1 MSKIKQ
7 KVGQKENFEKY
18 RVKRLSRES
27 IEAEEIFLD
36 SEKLKKSPESEREKL
51 EFPIKRGKV
60 YFLYVLIIVFL
71 LILFVRAMDLQIVKG
86 GYWRDLAEENR
97 IRSYPIKSLRGIITD
112 RNNKPLVAN
121 EPGFNLVAI
130 PTDLL
135 KQKDKLSEISSSLA
149 EILKEPKDEIEN
161 TLKDNAGL
169 SVPITIKENISRE
182 TALVLKSKFAENP
195 AIFVEI
201 TSQRNYIDSIYF
213 SHILGYVGKI
223 SQEEREKHPDYLID
237 DYVGKTGLE
246 FYYENI
252 LRGSYGEKLV
262 EVDSQGKIQNIFAQ
276 KEPSAGTNIALSI
289 DGDLQK
295 KLYDEINHTLKE
307 LGLDRAAGVALDP
320 TNGQILALVSFPGF
334 DNDKFIRGFSQKDFD
349 KFIQNPS
356 KPLFNRA
363 ISGTYPPGSTIK
375 PLIAAAALNER
386 VVTPNQI
393 INCSGSITI
402 YNQYYP
408 NIFRTY
414 HDWKAH
420 GPTNLSKAI
429 AESCNVY
436 FYTVGGGYGEIE
448 GLGIEKIKQ
457 YLKQFG
463 LGEILGIDLPN
474 EAGGLVPDEDW
485 KRKIKSEDWYI
496 GDTYNISIGQG
507 DLLVT
512 PLQMAL
518 ATAAIAN
525 NGTLFRPQ
533 IVNKI
538 DDNPVSSQIIRNN
551 IIDKEILDVVKKG
564 MRETI
569 ISGTAKQLYDLP
581 VKVAGKTGTAQAPGG
596 KTPHGWFTA
605 FAPYDNPKI
614 VLAILIENGG
624 EGSAVAVP
632 IAKEVLRWYFTR

>member
-1 MSKIKQ
+1 MLKKGQ
-7 KVGQKENFEKY
+7 EDFGKYKVKGLAKET
-18 RVKRLSRES
+18 

-36 SEKLKKSPESEREKL
+36 SEKIKKSPESEKEKI
-51 EFPIKRGKV
+51 EFPIKKGKV
-60 YFLYVLIIVFL
+60 YFIYFSI
-71 LILFVRAMDLQIVKG
+71 LILFLALFVRTIDLQVIKG
-86 GYWRDLAEENR
+86 KHWRDLAEENR

-112 RNNKPLVAN
+112 RNNKLLVAN
-121 EPGFNLVAI
+121 EPEFNLVAI

-135 KQKDKLSEISSSLA
+135 RQKDKLSEILSSLA
-149 EILKEPKDEIEN
+149 EILKEPKEEIEN
-161 TLKDNAGL
+161 ILKDNAGL
-169 SVPITIKENISRE
+169 SVPIAIKENISRE
-182 TALVLKSKFAENP
+182 TALILESKFAENP

-201 TSQRNYIDSIYF
+201 TSQRNYIDSVYF

-223 SQEEREKHPDYLID
+223 SQEEREKHPDYPID

-246 FYYENI
+246 FYYEN
-252 LRGSYGEKLV
+252 LLHGSYGEKLV
-262 EVDSQGKIQNIFAQ
+262 EVDSRGKIQNIFAQ
-276 KEPSAGTNIALSI
+276 KEPLAGKNITLSI

-295 KLYDEINHTLKE
+295 KLYYEINQTLKT

-334 DNDKFIRGFSQKDFD
+334 DNNRFIQGLSKKDFE

-375 PLIAAAALNER
+375 PFIAAAALNER
-386 VVTPNQI
+386 VVTPNQK
-393 INCSGSITI
+393 INCLGSITI

-420 GPTNLSKAI
+420 GSTDLIKAI
-429 AESCNVY
+429 AESCDVY
-436 FYTVGGGYGEIE
+436 FYTIGGGYDSIE
-448 GLGIEKIKQ
+448 GLGVGKINQ

-463 LGEILGIDLPN
+463 LGETLGIDLPN
-474 EAGGLVPDEDW
+474 EAGGLVPDEGW
-485 KRKIKSEDWYI
+485 KQKNKNEDWYI

-507 DLLVT
+507 DLLAT

-518 ATAAIAN
+518 ATAVIAN
-525 NGTLFRPQ
+525 NGTLFKPQ

-551 IIDKEILDVVKKG
+551 IIDKEMLDVVKKG

-569 ISGTAKQLYDLP
+569 ISGTAQSLYDLP
-581 VKVAGKTGTAQAPGG
+581 IKVAGKTGTAQAPGG
-596 KTPHGWFTA
+596 KNPHSWFTA
-605 FAPYDNPKI
+605 FAPYDNPQI
-614 VLAILIENGG
+614 VLVILIENGG
-624 EGSAVAVP
+624 EGSMVAMP
-632 IAKEVLRWYFTR
+632 IVKNVLGWYFSR

>member
-1 MSKIKQ
+1 MLKKDR
-7 KVGQKENFEKY
+7 EDFEKY
-18 RVKRLSRES
+18 RVKGLTKET

-36 SEKLKKSPESEREKL
+36 SAKIKKSPESEKEKI
-51 EFPIKRGKV
+51 EFPIKKGRV
-60 YFLYVLIIVFL
+60 YFIYFSILVLFL
-71 LILFVRAMDLQIVKG
+71 ALFIRTTDLQIVKG
-86 GYWRDLAEENR
+86 GYWRTLAEENR
-97 IRSYPIKSLRGIITD
+97 IRSYPIKSLRGIIAD

-121 EPGFNLVAI
+121 ELGFNLIAI

-135 KQKDKLSEISSSLA
+135 KQKGELAEILSSLA
-149 EILKEPKDEIEN
+149 EILEKPKEEIEN
-161 TLKDNAGL
+161 VLKDNAGL
-169 SVPITIKENISRE
+169 SVPIVVEENISRE
-182 TALVLKSKFAENP
+182 TALVLESKFAENP

-201 TSQRNYIDSIYF
+201 TTQRNYIDSIYF

-223 SQEEREKHPDYLID
+223 SQEEHEKHPDYPID

-262 EVDSQGKIQNIFAQ
+262 EVDSQGKIQTIFAQ
-276 KEPSAGTNIALSI
+276 KEPLAGKNITLSV
-289 DGDLQK
+289 DSDLQK
-295 KLYDEINHTLKE
+295 KLYYEINQTLRA
-307 LGLDRAAGVALDP
+307 LGLDKAAGVAIDP

-334 DNDKFIRGFSQKDFD
+334 DNNKFIQGLSKKDFE

-363 ISGTYPPGSTIK
+363 ISGTYPPGSIIK

-386 VVTPNQI
+386 VVTSNQS

-402 YNQYYP
+402 YHPYYP
-408 NIFRTY
+408 NIFYTFR
-414 HDWKAH
+414 DWKAH
-420 GPTNLSKAI
+420 GSTNITKAI
-429 AESCNVY
+429 AESCDVY
-436 FYTVGGGYGEIE
+436 FYTIGGGYGSIE
-448 GLGIEKIKQ
+448 GLGVGKINR

-474 EAGGLVPDEDW
+474 EAKGLVPDENW
-485 KRKIKSEDWYI
+485 KRENKNEDWYI

-507 DLLVT
+507 DLLTT

-518 ATAAIAN
+518 ATAVIAN

-538 DDNPVSSQIIRNN
+538 DENSVSPQIIRNN
-551 IIDKEILDVVKKG
+551 IIDKEMLDIIKKG

-569 ISGTAKQLYDLP
+569 ISGTAKPLYDLP

-596 KTPHGWFTA
+596 KTHGWFTA

-614 VLAILIENGG
+614 VLLILIENGG

-632 IAKEVLRWYFTR
+632 IAEEVLRWYFSR

>member
-1 MSKIKQ
+1 MLKKDQ
-7 KVGQKENFEKY
+7 GDFGKYKVKGLAKET
-18 RVKRLSRES
+18 

-36 SEKLKKSPESEREKL
+36 SEKIKKSPESEKEKI
-51 EFPIKRGKV
+51 EFPIKKGRV
-60 YFLYVLIIVFL
+60 YFIYFSVLVLFL
-71 LILFVRAMDLQIVKG
+71 ALFIRTTDLQVIKG
-86 GYWRDLAEENR
+86 KYWRDLAEENR
-97 IRSYPIKSLRGIITD
+97 IRSYPIESLRGMIMD

-135 KQKDKLSEISSSLA
+135 KQKDKLSETLSSLA
-149 EILKEPKDEIEN
+149 EILKEPKEEIEN
-161 TLKDNAGL
+161 ALQDNAGL
-169 SVPITIKENISRE
+169 SVPIVIKENIPRE
-182 TALVLKSKFAENP
+182 TALVLESKFAENP

-201 TSQRNYIDSIYF
+201 TSQRNYIDGVYF
-213 SHILGYVGKI
+213 SYILGYVGKI
-223 SQEEREKHPDYLID
+223 SQEEREKHPDYPID
-237 DYVGKTGLE
+237 DYIGKTGLE

-276 KEPSAGTNIALSI
+276 KDPSVGKNITLSI

-295 KLYDEINHTLKE
+295 KLYYEINQMLRA

-334 DNDKFIRGFSQKDFD
+334 DNNKFVQGLSKKDFE

-363 ISGTYPPGSTIK
+363 ISGTYPLGSTIK

-386 VVTPNQI
+386 IVTPNQI

-402 YNQYYP
+402 YHPYYP
-408 NIFRTY
+408 NIFYTF

-420 GPTNLSKAI
+420 GSTNITKAI
-429 AESCNVY
+429 AESCDVY
-436 FYTVGGGYGEIE
+436 FYTIGGGYGSIE
-448 GLGIEKIKQ
+448 GLGVEKIKQ
-457 YLKQFG
+457 YLTQFG
-463 LGEILGIDLPN
+463 LGEVLGIDLPN
-474 EAGGLVPDEDW
+474 EAKGLVPDEDW
-485 KRKIKSEDWYI
+485 KHKNKNEDWYI

-507 DLLVT
+507 DLLAT
-512 PLQMAL
+512 PLQIAL

-538 DDNPVSSQIIRNN
+538 DDDPVSSQIIRNN
-551 IIDKEILDVVKKG
+551 IIDKEMLDVIKKG

-569 ISGTAKQLYDLP
+569 ISGTAKPLYDLP
-581 VKVAGKTGTAQAPGG
+581 IKVAGKTGTAQAPGG
-596 KTPHGWFTA
+596 KTHGWFIA
-605 FAPYDNPKI
+605 FAPYDNPEI
-614 VLAILIENGG
+614 VLVILIENGG

-632 IAKEVLRWYFTR
+632 IAKEVLRWYFSR